1 MSEKSTRPSRTTA
14 RSLRRHP
21 KTRTDRQGLLD
32 RPFDRKVL
40 ARARSIVSNYQ
51 LTLRPDPEVT
61 WLGSAVEMPGVFAD
75 GPTPD
80 ACVKNVREALA
91 GAVATLLELGESPP
105 EAEQRTEQMNIRVTR
120 SEKERLSRSA
130 RRDGFRGVADFVRTV
145 ALERASR
152 S

>member
-1 MSEKSTRPSRTTA
+1 MTAKSKRPLRTTA
-14 RSLRRHP
+14 RSRRRHP
-21 KTRTDRQGLLD
+21 KTGTDLQGALG
-32 RPFDRKVL
+32 RPFDLKL
-40 ARARSIVSNYQ
+40 LTRARSVVSNYQ
-51 LTLRPDPEVT
+51 LILRPDPEVT

-80 ACVKNVREALA
+80 SCVKNVREALA

-120 SEKERLSRSA
+120 GEKERLSRSA

-152 S
+152 L